1 MKKSTLFF
9 LLTATLISLNIL
21 HAENKTVPMS
31 PESNPVIAS
40 QSASEK
46 NDTLCLKIYEI
57 ISFQLKGYK
66 ITDLDGLT
74 IVTGDSTKIM
84 QNVLLGGFYFINVGG
99 KNYTKQD
106 TMGFHVLITTG
117 NDTVVDRI
125 VYYSLELAPNDT
137 NGFVHDS
144 TSVAYRYL
152 KKGTYNYYASVIYT
166 SKDGYFSDSVVE
178 LSSKTVT
185 FYVDTEVP
193 VRETLEENAL
203 STFPNPA
210 SELLNVTCE
219 EPMNSLVLFNAA
231 GQQVRHLESCGNE
244 AQIQLSG
251 LPRGLYLLKVQ
262 TASGSAVRKVV
273 VE

>member
-31 PESNPVIAS
+31 PESNPVVAS

-84 QNVLLGGFYFINVGG
+84 QNVLFGGFDFINVGG

-231 GQQVRHLESCGNE
+231 GKQVKQMSPCGSE

>member
-84 QNVLLGGFYFINVGG
+84 QNVLLGGFDFINVGG
-99 KNYTKQD
+99 KN
-106 TMGFHVLITTG
+106 
-117 NDTVVDRI
+117 
-125 VYYSLELAPNDT
+125 
-137 NGFVHDS
+137 
-144 TSVAYRYL
+144 
-152 KKGTYNYYASVIYT
+152 
-166 SKDGYFSDSVVE
+166 
-178 LSSKTVT
+178 
-185 FYVDTEVP
+185 
-193 VRETLEENAL
+193 
-203 STFPNPA
+203 
-210 SELLNVTCE
+210 
-219 EPMNSLVLFNAA
+219 
-231 GQQVRHLESCGNE
+231 
-244 AQIQLSG
+244 
-251 LPRGLYLLKVQ
+251 
-262 TASGSAVRKVV
+262 
-273 VE
+273 